1 VDRLSVLRFYRQV
14 PPFLADA
21 LLAMMLGVLAVFE
34 YTNPGDDGHQAGPLW
49 LNAPLSV
56 LLLLPLALRR
66 RAPMATFVFGCV
78 VVAVPSLFVD
88 HTLFAF
94 TGSFVT
100 GIYLYT
106 VARHLT
112 IATARW
118 APVILIA
125 TIAIYAI
132 RAPSTVSPGNLIF
145 GILVYGLCWTTGRVL
160 RRNAHTQQAL
170 AAALDQLAREQEQR
184 ERLAVLD
191 ERARLA
197 RDLHDVVAHAVALII
212 VQAGAARLALDDD
225 LVAARAS
232 LLAIEQ
238 SGRVAT
244 GDLRRM
250 LGLLRAFEE
259 ADAVAPAEQSPGSL
273 AARRGAP
280 EDLAPAPGLAQLGGL
295 IEQMTQAGLEVDL
308 AVTGTAPQLVPSLD
322 VSVYRVVQEALTNVL
337 KHAGPT
343 SVRVH
348 VDYTAGMLIDVVD
361 DGPRGVRPHP
371 PSGGHGL
378 RGMQERVAMF
388 GGQLRAGHQD
398 RGFAVRVELPL
409 PG

>member
-1 VDRLSVLRFYRQV
+1 MDRQSVLRLYRGV
-14 PPFLADA
+14 PPLLADS
-21 LLAMMLGVLAVFE
+21 LLAAMLAVLAVFE
-34 YTNPGDDGHQAGPLW
+34 YANPGDDGHQAGPLW
-49 LNAPLSV
+49 LNVPLSA
-56 LLLLPLALRR
+56 LLILPLALRR
-66 RAPMATFVFGCV
+66 RAPMRTFVFGCL

-112 IATARW
+112 ISTARW
-118 APVILIA
+118 APVILTA
-125 TIAIYAI
+125 MIAIYAL
-132 RAPSTVSPGNLIF
+132 RAPSTVSPGNIIF
-145 GILVYGLCWTTGRVL
+145 GILVYGLCWSTGRVL
-160 RRNAHTQQAL
+160 RRNALTQLAL
-170 AAALDQLAREQEQR
+170 TTALDQLAREQEQR

-225 LVAARAS
+225 VDAARAS

-244 GDLRRM
+244 ADLRRM
-250 LGLLRAFEE
+250 LGLLRAFDET
-259 ADAVAPAEQSPGSL
+259 DAVASPEHLS
-273 AARRGAP
+273 AFSAAP
-280 EDLAPAPGLAQLGGL
+280 EVSARELTPAPGLSQLAAL
-295 IEQMTQAGLEVDL
+295 IEQMTQAGLDVDL
-308 AVTGTAPQLVPSLD
+308 TVTGAAPQLAPSLD
-322 VSVYRVVQEALTNVL
+322 VSAYRVVQEALTNVL

-343 SVRVH
+343 SVRVR

-361 DGPRGVRPHP
+361 DGPRGARPKPHG
-371 PSGGHGL
+371 GGHGL
-378 RGMQERVAMF
+378 HGMHERVAMF
-388 GGQLRAGHQD
+388 GGQLRAG
-398 RGFAVRVELPL
+398 RKGEGFAVRVELPR